1 MSYLVLIRHA
11 ESTGN
16 LQGIFQGQKDYP
28 LSKTGQKQAEELA
41 DKLSRHAKLI
51 VEPPELIVSSDLTRA
66 RATAQALQKQWP
78 VELELD
84 PDLRERSGGSYEG
97 LAKDIAIDAMTADLT
112 KSRDVLKEHGYELDQ
127 RVRER
132 AHLALTHWLHASDG
146 RPTLIVSHGHWL
158 NVVFQ
163 ALPIRNR
170 DNLESKVANASAWLL
185 DWQAIELFGSSQDIN
200 PGQEIEL
207 IRLN

>member
-16 LQGIFQGQKDYP
+16 QQGIFQGQKDYP
-28 LSKTGQKQAEELA
+28 LSATGRQQAEELA
-41 DKLSRHAKLI
+41 KKLSRHARLI
-51 VEPPELIVSSDLTRA
+51 VEPPELIVSSDLRRA
-66 RATAQALQKQWP
+66 KATAEALLRQWP
-78 VELELD
+78 VSFELD

-97 LAKDIAIDAMTADLT
+97 LAKEIAIDTLTQDL
-112 KSRDVLKEHGYELDQ
+112 SQGRELLKEHGYELDQ

-132 AHLALTHWLHASDG
+132 ALLALTHWSHISHQC
-146 RPTLIVSHGHWL
+146 PTLMVTHGHWL

-170 DNLESKVANASAWLL
+170 DILDSKLTNASAWLM
-185 DWQAIELFGSSQDIN
+185 DWSAIKLFNSAPAHN

>member
-1 MSYLVLIRHA
+1 MSYLILVRHA

-16 LQGIFQGQKDYP
+16 QQGIFQGQKDYP
-28 LSKTGQKQAEELA
+28 LSSNGLKQAEKLA
-41 DKLSRHAKLI
+41 EKLSRHAKLI
-51 VEPPELIVSSDLTRA
+51 VEPPELIVSSDLRRA
-66 RATAQALQKQWP
+66 RATAEALVRRWP
-78 VELELD
+78 VSFELD

-112 KSRDVLKEHGYELDQ
+112 KSQEVLKEHGYEFDQ

-132 AHLALTHWLHASDG
+132 ALLALTHWSHISHQC
-146 RPTLIVSHGHWL
+146 PTIMVTHGHWL

-170 DNLESKVANASAWLL
+170 DDLGAKLTNAGAWLL
-185 DWQAIELFGSSQDIN
+185 DWQAIDLFDTRETPKSG
-200 PGQEIEL
+200 PEIEL